1 MVFRT
6 HTRTLS
12 SEGCKLF
19 NIGNTNPT
27 QNLPCLKSILYKLFT
42 TDFDIKLEK
51 SKKSFRLGTCN
62 LYSFLSDKKKH
73 KIPDF
78 FNNAVA
84 NLVYLILVDGEKIN
98 SRQKI
103 RHNINFY
110 YSLAELAFKNEDHN
124 TVFLLK
130 SALENNAI
138 KRLKLKPLKK
148 HIKLIKQFEETY
160 GTFMSCNASH
170 LKQILK
176 NKDIDSFLPS
186 IVVLL
191 MHLNKTKE
199 YAKCYEKLGTFPGAL
214 KNKNKELKNICEKY
228 YNYYKKYQD
237 KGIGLYLQDS
247 SELDLLKEIKGKSV
261 NVKLYNLSL
270 LVC

>member
-6 HTRTLS
+6 RTRTLS
-12 SEGCKLF
+12 REGCKLF
-19 NIGNTNPT
+19 NIGNAIPT

-51 SKKSFRLGTCN
+51 SKKSFRMGTCN

-78 FNNAVA
+78 FNNAVI
-84 NLVYLILVDGEKIN
+84 NLVYLILVDGIN
-98 SRQKI
+98 INNRQKI
-103 RHNINFY
+103 RHNISFY
-110 YSLAELAFKNEDHN
+110 YSLAELAFKNGDHN

-130 SALENNAI
+130 AALENNAI

-148 HIKLIKQFEETY
+148 QTKLLKKFEETY
-160 GTFMSCNASH
+160 GTFMSCNARH

-176 NKDIDSFLPS
+176 NKDVDSFLPS
-186 IVVLL
+186 IVILI

-199 YAKCYEKLGTFPGAL
+199 YAKCYESIGKFPKSL
-214 KNKNKELKNICEKY
+214 RNKHNELQNIIAIY
-228 YNYYKKYQD
+228 YDHYKDCKD
-237 KGIGLYLQDS
+237 NGIDIYLQDPH
-247 SELDLLKEIKGKSV
+247 ELRLLKGSGSSIST
-261 NVKLYNLSL
+261 KLYELSL
-270 LVC
+270 LVK